1 MLLKD
6 QGWTSKQDECL
17 KKVKNA
23 LYAMVLMSYPKENWD
38 VCVHTDASKAHW
50 RAIVTQLAPGEL
62 PKERAEQNHLPLA
75 FISFSFRGS
84 MLDGQLLRKKRMQ

>member
-17 KKVKNA
+17 EKVKNA
-23 LYAMVLMSYPKENWD
+23 LYAMVLMSHPKENWD
-38 VCVHTDASKAHW
+38 VCVHTDASKDHL

-62 PKERAEQNHLPLA
+62 PKQRAE
-75 FISFSFRGS
+75 
-84 MLDGQLLRKKRMQ
+84 

>member
-1 MLLKD
+1 MSQK
-6 QGWTSKQDECL
+6 SKERIVCNGAYVPSKRKL
-17 KKVKNA
+17 
-23 LYAMVLMSYPKENWD
+23 D